1 MIETADFDHT
11 HFEDRQ
17 AGDRSVHARF
27 YMKPVQDE
35 KLSAENGRPMFKDV
49 EYLEIRAPGNQNNIV
64 NRPVRQM
71 DRERFARQYH
81 LFQAGHADQ
90 VTGTRLTEVS
100 FVTKSQAEE
109 LAYLRVL
116 TVEDL
121 ASLND
126 SVCVNVPGLHDLKRR
141 AGLYLEQAEK
151 AAPFTA
157 LQEENSQLKAQLASL
172 ADTVAEQTKLLKEL
186 QAKK

>member
-49 EYLEIRAPGNQNNIV
+49 EYIEIRAPGNQNNIV

-90 VTGTRLTEVS
+90 ITGTRLTEVS
-100 FVTKSQAEE
+100 WITRSLAEE

-121 ASLND
+121 AELND
-126 SVCVNVPGLHDLKRR
+126 SVCVSTPGLHDLKRR
-141 AGLYLEQAEK
+141 AKLYLEQAQAQAPFSALEQENKEMREQMEAMK
-151 AAPFTA
+151 AA
-157 LQEENSQLKAQLASL
+157 L
-172 ADTVAEQTKLLKEL
+172 AEQTAALKAL
-186 QAKK
+186 QKK